1 MSISIPWSTAQRLTN
16 WSTAPGLATLSP
28 YFFCLVMHWPRYG
41 LLDAETK
48 ALILRCQEKL
58 KHFCRESSNRKVQ
71 CAKYQSKTGILVTA
85 VPFSRSSSP
94 FGSSTTRS
102 WTLASK
108 SLLIKAKQLRP
119 KNFTMYDTLGRR
131 SSLAAE
137 DQGQEGW
144 RTSIQAGMAMA
155 ELAAKQLRPNN
166 FKMYDTLGQVY
177 KQETRLGK
185 C

>member
-1 MSISIPWSTAQRLTN
+1 
-16 WSTAPGLATLSP
+16 
-28 YFFCLVMHWPRYG
+28 
-41 LLDAETK
+41 
-48 ALILRCQEKL
+48 
-58 KHFCRESSNRKVQ
+58 
-71 CAKYQSKTGILVTA
+71 
-85 VPFSRSSSP
+85 
-94 FGSSTTRS
+94 
-102 WTLASK
+102 
-108 SLLIKAKQLRP
+108 
-119 KNFTMYDTLGRR
+119 MYDTLGRR

-155 ELAAKQLRPNN
+155 ELEAKQLRPNN